1 MVASRSPRN
10 ATGPWKSTD
19 GYVMFEVQTVDDKV
33 DILIM
38 IGVFN
43 NGHRHMPIKLRQII
57 TPKTKKTLFLLWYY
71 GKDVFYLL

>member
-38 IGVFN
+38 IGVFH
-43 NGHRHMPIKLRQII
+43 NGAPPYAHQAKANHYP
-57 TPKTKKTLFLLWYY
+57 
-71 GKDVFYLL
+71 